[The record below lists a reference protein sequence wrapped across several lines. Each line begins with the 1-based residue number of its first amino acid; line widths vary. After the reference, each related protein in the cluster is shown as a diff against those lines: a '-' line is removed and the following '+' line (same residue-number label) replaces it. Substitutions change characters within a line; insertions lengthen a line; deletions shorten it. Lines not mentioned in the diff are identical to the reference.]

1 MLSVYGVGSFRNVGE
16 FKTNIWRRGSPWRG
30 RRKDRLKRAKSERLV
45 YMGLKMKE
53 ERVLGVES
61 RGEDRELGKLVRRSE
76 KVCGK
81 G

>member
-1 MLSVYGVGSFRNVGE
+1 M
-16 FKTNIWRRGSPWRG
+16 
-30 RRKDRLKRAKSERLV
+30 KRAKSERLG
-45 YMGLKMKE
+45 YMRLKMEE

-61 RGEDRELGKLVRRSE
+61 RGEDRELGKLGRRSE

>member
-1 MLSVYGVGSFRNVGE
+1 M
-16 FKTNIWRRGSPWRG
+16 
-30 RRKDRLKRAKSERLV
+30 KRAKSERLV

-53 ERVLGVES
+53 ERVLEVES
-61 RGEDRELGKLVRRSE
+61 RGEDRELGKLGRRSE

>member
-1 MLSVYGVGSFRNVGE
+1 M
-16 FKTNIWRRGSPWRG
+16 
-30 RRKDRLKRAKSERLV
+30 KRAKSERLV
-45 YMGLKMKE
+45 YMGLKMEE

-61 RGEDRELGKLVRRSE
+61 RGEDRELGKSGRRSE